1 MDLKKCKTCGN
12 RKGPGAYS
20 SCMNCIND
28 SNYSPVLTDDKS
40 ADLDIKNA
48 VASQMNREILFR
60 GKHTHALPQNKHLDR
75 TWVYGYLCD
84 ENYIN
89 SPELEGEFLIAPET
103 ICQYTGLTDKNGRKI
118 FEGDIVKFKHGGEFH
133 DRGVWYRNYVIEYV
147 NTFHTYGLRFRN
159 QSIHFACKKS
169 IISMHDV
176 EVIGNIF
183 DNPELLEV
191 GE

>member
-1 MDLKKCKTCGN
+1 M
-12 RKGPGAYS
+12 S
-20 SCMNCIND
+20 
-28 SNYSPVLTDDKS
+28 
-40 ADLDIKNA
+40 
-48 VASQMNREILFR
+48 REILFR
-60 GKHTHALPQNKHLDR
+60 GKQIDNGEWEVGGVFSSKNYTGIIVNAMR
-75 TWVYGYLCD
+75 WVEVD
-84 ENYIN
+84 
-89 SPELEGEFLIAPET
+89 PET
-103 ICQYTGLTDKNGRKI
+103 VCQYTGLTDKNGRKI

-133 DRGVWYRNYVIEYV
+133 DRGIWYRNYVIEYV